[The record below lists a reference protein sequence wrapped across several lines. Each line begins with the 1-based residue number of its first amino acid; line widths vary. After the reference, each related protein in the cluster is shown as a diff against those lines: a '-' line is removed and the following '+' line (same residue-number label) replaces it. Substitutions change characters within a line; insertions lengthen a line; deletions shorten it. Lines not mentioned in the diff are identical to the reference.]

1 MQRLKTKA
9 TDQNSKT
16 DFSRRIYLYTIKS
29 LKLIG
34 IINTKGDPVTRN
46 VIEQLIRSLTSI
58 GANIIEAK
66 ACNSKKDFARYF
78 DIALKSA
85 NETKFWLCI
94 LRDLDKVDKVKIREI
109 LDETVEIANI
119 IGASLL
125 TMRKK
130 REIL

>member
-1 MQRLKTKA
+1 MQKSKAKTI
-9 TDQNSKT
+9 DQNSKN
-16 DFSRRIYLYTIKS
+16 DFYRRIYLYTIKS

-34 IINTKGDPVTRN
+34 TINTKGDLVARN
-46 VIEQLIRSLTSI
+46 VVDQLIRSLTSI

-78 DIALKSA
+78 DISLKSA

-94 LRDLDKVDKVKIREI
+94 LRDLNKADKTKLKEV
-109 LDETVEIANI
+109 LNETVEISNI
-119 IGASLL
+119 LGASLL

-130 REIL
+130 REVL